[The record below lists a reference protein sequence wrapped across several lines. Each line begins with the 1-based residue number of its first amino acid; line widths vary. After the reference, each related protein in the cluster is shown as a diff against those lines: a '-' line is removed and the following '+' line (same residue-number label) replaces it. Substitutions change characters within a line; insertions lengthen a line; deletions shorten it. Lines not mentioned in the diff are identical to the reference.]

1 MSSKSPHAVY
11 GLVEGHWFWAI
22 WDSER
27 DFWECMKT
35 KVFCAACGIDAT
47 LVNVLNSIKSR
58 VPEEAKWRRDDFFA
72 GKAYE
77 YYRLSRKSR
86 STDVQI
92 VRNSTASVH
101 IELIEQ
107 ERLRREAETQRQ
119 IDQTVKN
126 VAELNDRMAECLSQI
141 EQYRRKIK
149 SLESQHAFLLKQKS
163 DRSWIKKFLLE
174 KEADAL
180 ARLQVGELNQLDSA
194 NEVQD
199 R

>member
-1 MSSKSPHAVY
+1 MSSKLPHAVY

-22 WDSER
+22 WDSEQ

-35 KVFCAACGIDAT
+35 KVFRAACGIDAT
-47 LVNVLNSIKSR
+47 LLNVLSSVKSR
-58 VPEEAKWRRDDFFA
+58 MPENAKWQRDDFFA
-72 GKAYE
+72 GKACE
-77 YYRLSRKSR
+77 YYRSSRQSG
-86 STDVQI
+86 STDVQ
-92 VRNSTASVH
+92 VVHNSTASVH

-107 ERLRREAETQRQ
+107 ERLRREAESQRQ

-126 VAELNDRMAECLSQI
+126 VAELNDRIAECLSQI

-163 DRSWIKKFLLE
+163 GRSWIKKFLLE
-174 KEADAL
+174 KEADAIV
-180 ARLQVGELNQLDSA
+180 RLQVGELNQLDSA
-194 NEVQD
+194 NEFQD